1 MKLKLYTAVAGTSLI
16 LCVIAPV
23 LRFRGTLGQDSYEWL
38 FSIASLGWFVGA
50 TLWTAE
56 RRKG

>member
-1 MKLKLYTAVAGTSLI
+1 MKLKLYTVIAGTSLV

-23 LRFRGTLGQDSYEWL
+23 LHFQGKLSEGGYRWL
-38 FSIASLGWFVGA
+38 FSIASLGWFAGA